1 LTLAD
6 KYREEAEEARRMAGL
21 ALKED
26 GKASWLRLA
35 DEWNRLAQEADKH
48 AGLRDCQGGKKSAT
62 E

>member
-6 KYREEAEEARRMAGL
+6 KYREEAQEARRMA
-21 ALKED
+21 ALSLNEG

-35 DEWNRLAQEADKH
+35 DEWNKLAQEADKLRGHRDGKESH
-48 AGLRDCQGGKKSAT
+48 A